1 MMDTVKFILPP
12 AIGSLGVAK
21 LIACQPS
28 ALGSL
33 QIGIGC
39 LATIATAS
47 YYICKKYA
55 PKQHTKSNETE
66 SDSQEGAERTDLE
79 SIYEQCLNLA
89 DFKRAVTRTSVQTNN
104 VEEKLQHCAL

>member
-66 SDSQEGAERTDLE
+66 SDKQEGAEQGGTNVPDHPTTAIHE
-79 SIYEQCLNLA
+79 SGHI
-89 DFKRAVTRTSVQTNN
+89 
-104 VEEKLQHCAL
+104 